1 MVRSGRVVKGRT
13 TMATDYGPLPTVVI
27 GGSSR
32 RNPSVSPND
41 EGYARQVS
49 VLVVTDERFL
59 DHRPGRRHP
68 ERPARLEAVWSG
80 LKSAGLEDALV
91 CREPRPAADED
102 LLRCHPSAHLAAL
115 VEIDAAGGGLVDA
128 DTVMSP
134 GSWSAARLAAGAGLV
149 AVAALQAGEADVA
162 FCAVRPPGHH
172 ATPNR
177 AMGFCLVNNLAVTAA
192 SLAEAGERVAIVD
205 IDAHHGNGTQDVF
218 YDDPRVLFVSI
229 HQWPLYPGTGA
240 EEEVGTGKGVG
251 TTLNLPIPAGSAG
264 DTYRHALDQVVIPA
278 VERFAPD
285 WLLIS
290 AGYDAHRADP
300 LTDLGLT
307 SGDYADLTAGLVGL
321 VPRSRCVLFLEGGY
335 DLDAL
340 ADSSGASV
348 AAAVGVDH
356 RPELPTGDGPGRDVV
371 DRVMERHGL
380 DE

>member
-1 MVRSGRVVKGRT
+1 M
-13 TMATDYGPLPTVVI
+13 
-27 GGSSR
+27 
-32 RNPSVSPND
+32 SPND

-91 CREPRPAADED
+91 RREPRPAADED
-102 LLRCHPSAHLAAL
+102 LLRCHPSDHLAAL
-115 VEIDAAGGGLVDA
+115 VEIDTAGGGLVDT

-192 SLAEAGERVAIVD
+192 SLVEAGERVAIVD

-218 YDDPRVLFVSI
+218 YGDPRVLFVSI

-278 VERFAPD
+278 VDRFVPD

-307 SGDYADLTAGLVGL
+307 SGDFADLTTGLVGL

-335 DLDAL
+335 DLEAL

-371 DRVMERHGL
+371 DRVVERHGL
-380 DE
+380 DG

>member
-1 MVRSGRVVKGRT
+1 M
-13 TMATDYGPLPTVVI
+13 
-27 GGSSR
+27 
-32 RNPSVSPND
+32 
-41 EGYARQVS
+41 S

-91 CREPRPAADED
+91 CREPQPAADED
-102 LLRCHPSAHLAAL
+102 LLRCHPFDHLAAL

-177 AMGFCLVNNLAVTAA
+177 SMGFCLVNNLAVTAA
-192 SLAEAGERVAIVD
+192 SLAEAGVRVAVVD

-229 HQWPLYPGTGA
+229 HQWPLYPG
-240 EEEVGTGKGVG
+240 
-251 TTLNLPIPAGSAG
+251 
-264 DTYRHALDQVVIPA
+264 
-278 VERFAPD
+278 
-285 WLLIS
+285 
-290 AGYDAHRADP
+290 
-300 LTDLGLT
+300 
-307 SGDYADLTAGLVGL
+307 
-321 VPRSRCVLFLEGGY
+321 
-335 DLDAL
+335 
-340 ADSSGASV
+340 
-348 AAAVGVDH
+348 
-356 RPELPTGDGPGRDVV
+356 
-371 DRVMERHGL
+371 
-380 DE
+380 